1 MQENTVQTKLVQMP
15 EGYFEIAPRPTS
27 EELAAYYRDK
37 YFGSRDGR
45 TPYAHGY
52 TAEELEHKQLQPAET
67 ELVWNRPPGRLLE
80 VGVGEGFT
88 LDYFLQRG
96 WKAKGLD
103 FTDDGVREFFPYL
116 AEHLMLGDAF
126 ALLDGVIAAGETFD
140 LVVCNNVLE
149 HVIDPMGLLQRL
161 RAIVAPDG
169 LLRIAAPN
177 DGSWLQDQIVARGL
191 ADPQFWLAPPD
202 HLNYFNT
209 DTLPRA
215 MAAHGWEVV
224 EHLGEFPVDIFLLN
238 PDTGYMRD
246 RSKGRNCHFVRVAFE
261 MGLWKDRSLEAVVE
275 FRRGCVRAGVGR
287 NQTVYARPAR
297 AAERG

>member
-140 LVVCNNVLE
+140 LVVCNNVHE
-149 HVIDPMGLLQRL
+149 G
-161 RAIVAPDG
+161 
-169 LLRIAAPN
+169 
-177 DGSWLQDQIVARGL
+177 
-191 ADPQFWLAPPD
+191 FWLAPPD

-238 PDTGYMRD
+238 PDTGSMRD